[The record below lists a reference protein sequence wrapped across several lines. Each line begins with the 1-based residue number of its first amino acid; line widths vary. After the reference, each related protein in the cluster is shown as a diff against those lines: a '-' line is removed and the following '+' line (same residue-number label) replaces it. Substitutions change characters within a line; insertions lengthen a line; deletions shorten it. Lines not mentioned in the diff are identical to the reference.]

1 MHRALRHRLMS
12 LWRRFNKDESGIAL
26 IYVTVALPV
35 IIGFSLLAI
44 DVGRLSTL
52 QSTLQHGA
60 DALALAGAGELD
72 RTPDAITRSNYAINN
87 LITTNKSLFATT
99 VATINGA
106 SVPDANRCYLANTGS
121 AHGLPPSD
129 ATPITDCLPR
139 GTAAEI
145 IASSKVARYVSVTLT
160 PQSFNTIFP
169 VTFIGGGSNS
179 ASASAN
185 AVAGRDQASCVYT
198 PMFMCNPLEQP
209 GNTDVYK
216 VSELVAHV
224 SSRATMRRLIELK
237 KHAGGTAQWSPGNFG
252 FLSVPLG
259 NGANALGEA
268 IASGYPSSCLIQNTV
283 STKPGNTTVA
293 NDAFNVRFDV
303 YKGQYKNDNPNYWPA
318 QNGRKTYKPGNGK
331 ASSCNIDPV
340 SPTTIHTW
348 SYGMP
353 RDACSMTNT
362 CTLGNGRMG
371 GGDWNGEFTAYMNF
385 NYNNAGIARP
395 TDVDGSAFQTSN
407 LPSRYEVYLAEIRAG
422 LTGTPP
428 SYAKPA
434 CYSGTAAPT
443 NSPDRRLLYTAILN
457 CVAQPVG
464 SGATSGLVPV
474 AYGKFF
480 VTEPMATAGASLWT
494 ELVGLEVPGTDNGIY
509 PELVQLYR

>member
-99 VATINGA
+99 VVTINGA
-106 SVPDANRCYLANTGS
+106 SVPSANRCYVQT
-121 AHGLPPSD
+121 LPASD
-129 ATPITDCLPR
+129 ATAITSCLPV
-139 GTAAEI
+139 GTSAEI
-145 IASSKVARYVSVTLT
+145 IASSKVARYVSVKVQPL
-160 PQSFNTIFP
+160 SFNTIFP

-179 ASASAN
+179 ASASAS
-185 AVAGRDQASCVYT
+185 AVAGRDQASCVFT
-198 PMFMCNPLEQP
+198 PMFMCNPLEP
-209 GNTDVYK
+209 SGNTDVYR
-216 VSELVAHV
+216 VSDLLAHV
-224 SSRATMRRLIELK
+224 SSSATMRRLIELK
-237 KHAGGTAQWSPGNFG
+237 KHAGGSAQWSPGNFG
-252 FLSVPLG
+252 FLQVPLG
-259 NGANALGEA
+259 NGADALGEA

-283 STKPGNTTVA
+283 STKPGNTTVSK
-293 NDAFNVRFDV
+293 DAFNVRFDL
-303 YKGQYKNDNPNYWPA
+303 YKGSYAKSNSNYWPA
-318 QNGRKTYKPGNGK
+318 ANVRKHYDWSRNPAGKITGGKTECDINEITPLLNHTY
-331 ASSCNIDPV
+331 A
-340 SPTTIHTW
+340 
-348 SYGMP
+348 YGLP
-353 RDACSMTNT
+353 RDACSMTDT

-371 GGDWNGEFTAYMNF
+371 AGDWNGEFTAYMNF
-385 NYNNAGIARP
+385 NYPGAKP
-395 TDVDGSAFQTSN
+395 TAEDGSAFVSTN

-428 SYAKPA
+428 SHAKPG
-434 CYSGTAAPT
+434 CYTGAAAPANT
-443 NSPDRRLLYTAILN
+443 PDRRLLYSAILN
-457 CVAQPVG
+457 CVAQPIG
-464 SGATSGLVPV
+464 SGAATGLVPV

-480 VTEPMATAGASLWT
+480 ITEPMGSAGASLWT
-494 ELVGLEVPGTDNGIY
+494 ELVGIEVPGTDNGIY